1 MGIIKRQGIKGTIVS
16 YFGILIGYLNLM
28 VIYPIFLQKDQ
39 IGLISVLIGSASLI
53 AVFCQ
58 LGMSN
63 TVIRFFPQ
71 FRDDEKD
78 HRGLM
83 VWMLM
88 IPAFGFLL
96 FLGIWMIFRDE
107 ILQPYLAQSPLL
119 VEQANWLIPISF
131 FMMFSLLLESWTS
144 LFQRITT
151 PRIIR
156 EVGLKLMAT
165 GAVIL
170 YGTHSIT
177 FDVFLVL
184 FASSYGIGS
193 VLLVIYLFQLGRWH
207 LIPDWGFAKPA
218 LLKEMAAYSFFIILG
233 GVGSSLITRVDQI
246 MLSEMVGL
254 ESVAIYTIAMS
265 MAVVIE
271 IPMRAMLQISA
282 PIVAEAV
289 AKEDRLTLLS
299 LYQKS
304 SITQLIAG
312 GILFG
317 GVWINVENIFALMP
331 RGNEFISGKYVIFWI
346 GLSKLF
352 DLATSINGIIVN
364 NSKHYRVSLYLM
376 AILAVLA
383 IISNRMFIPIFG
395 VNGAAFAT
403 ALSLFIY
410 NLLMLAFVW
419 KKFQLQPFQW
429 NTLKLIAVFVFALGL
444 NELIPTLAFVPE
456 FAKEL
461 IAKQLLHFL
470 PVMVDV
476 FIRSFIFLGVFG
488 SLTWMLKISPDV
500 NETIKNLVSRIL
512 PHRNP

>member
-1 MGIIKRQGIKGTIVS
+1 MGIIKRQGIKGTLVS
-16 YFGILIGYLNLM
+16 YVGILIGYLNLM

-39 IGLISVLIGSASLI
+39 IGLISVLIGTASLI
-53 AVFCQ
+53 SVFCQ

-71 FRDDEKD
+71 FRDDEKN

-83 VWMLM
+83 VWMML
-88 IPAFGFLL
+88 IPALGFIL
-96 FLGIWMIFRDE
+96 FLGVWLLFRE
-107 ILQPYLAQSPLL
+107 QILAPYQAQSPLL
-119 VEQANWLIPISF
+119 VLHAHWLIPIAF
-131 FMMFSLLLESWTS
+131 FMMFSLLLESWSS

-156 EVGLKLMAT
+156 ELGLKLMASL
-165 GAVIL
+165 AVVL
-170 YGTHSIT
+170 YGNGVIS
-177 FDVFLVL
+177 FEMFLVI
-184 FASSYGIGS
+184 FGGSYGIGT
-193 VLLVIYLFQLGRWH
+193 LLLIIYLFQLGRWH
-207 LIPDWGFAKPA
+207 LVPDWQFAKPA

-289 AKEDRLTLLS
+289 AQDDRQTLQS
-299 LYQKS
+299 LYQKT

-312 GILFG
+312 CFLFG
-317 GVWINVENIFALMP
+317 GIWINVENIFAIMP
-331 RGNEFISGKYVIFWI
+331 RGNEFLAGKYVIFWI

-352 DLATSINGIIVN
+352 DLATSINGIMVN
-364 NSKHYRVSLYLM
+364 NSRHYKFSLYLM
-376 AILAVLA
+376 AFLAFLA
-383 IISNRMFIPIFG
+383 IVSNRIFIPIYG

-410 NLLMLAFVW
+410 NLLMLIFVW
-419 KKFQLQPFQW
+419 RKFHLQPFLF
-429 NTLKLIAVFVFALGL
+429 NTLKLVGVFILALTL
-444 NELIPTLAFVPE
+444 NQWIPEIRFLPELIVSQVPSNWQYLVPVIQDVLFRSLIFV
-456 FAKEL
+456 
-461 IAKQLLHFL
+461 
-470 PVMVDV
+470 
-476 FIRSFIFLGVFG
+476 GVFG
-488 SLTWMLKISPDV
+488 GLTWGLKISLDL
-500 NETIKNLVSRIL
+500 NDTIKDLTGRIL
-512 PHRNP
+512 KPFRS